1 MSDKT
6 LYILRGCSN
15 SGKTTL
21 AKTLEGRIPFSIAV
35 SADDYFYD
43 KAGNYNWEVEDLGKA
58 HRWCKNEVEAFMG
71 GGTAVNIILHNT
83 NTSEKEITP
92 YINLAEKYGY
102 KVVSLVVEKRHDNH
116 NNHSV
121 PEETL
126 IRQKNRLT
134 NSIKL
139 L

>member
-21 AKTLEGRIPFSIAV
+21 SATLCQLPYTV
-35 SADDYFYD
+35 SVATDDYFYD
-43 KAGNYNWEVEDLGKA
+43 EYGNYNWKVKDLSKAHDWCKSKVEDYM
-58 HRWCKNEVEAFMG
+58 CKGYDIV
-71 GGTAVNIILHNT
+71 LHNT
-83 NTSEKEITP
+83 NTSEKEIQP
-92 YINLAEKYGY
+92 YLELASLYGC
-102 KVVSLVVEKRHDNH
+102 KVVSLIVEKRHSNNNNH
-116 NNHSV
+116 NV

-126 IRQKNRLT
+126 LRQERKLR

>member
-1 MSDKT
+1 MSEKT

-21 AKTLEGRIPFSIAV
+21 AKTLERYLPFAYAV
-35 SADDYFYD
+35 AADDYFYD
-43 KAGNYNWEVEDLGKA
+43 QDGDYNWKVEDLGKA
-58 HRWCKNEVEAFMG
+58 HHWCKSEVEACMG
-71 GGTAVNIILHNT
+71 SGIAVNIILHNT

-92 YINLAEKYGY
+92 YIKLAEKYGY
-102 KVVSLVVEKRHDNH
+102 KVVSLVVEKRHGNS

-126 IRQKNRLT
+126 LKQKNRLS

>member
-6 LYILRGCSN
+6 LYILRGVSN

-21 AKTLEGRIPFSIAV
+21 AETLCQLPCTV
-35 SADDYFYD
+35 SVAADDYFYD
-43 KAGNYNWEVEDLGKA
+43 EYGNYNWKAENLGKA
-58 HRWCKNEVEAFMG
+58 HNWCKDEVETFMCRDYDI
-71 GGTAVNIILHNT
+71 VLHNT
-83 NTSEKEITP
+83 NTSEKELSP
-92 YINLAEKYGY
+92 YLELAALYGY
-102 KVVSLVVEKRHDNH
+102 KVVSLIVEKRHDNF
-116 NNHSV
+116 NNHNI

-126 IRQKNRLT
+126 KRQERKLR

>member
-6 LYILRGCSN
+6 LYILRGVSN

-21 AKTLEGRIPFSIAV
+21 AETLCHLPCTVKIA
-35 SADDYFYD
+35 ADDYFYD
-43 KAGNYNWEVEDLGKA
+43 EYGNYNWKLEDLGKA
-58 HRWCKNEVEAFMG
+58 HDWCRMEVEAYMCKGF
-71 GGTAVNIILHNT
+71 NIVLHNT
-83 NTSEKEITP
+83 NTSEKEIEV
-92 YINLAEKYGY
+92 YLEGAAYYGY
-102 KVVSLVVEKRHDNH
+102 KVVSLIVEKRHNNFNNH
-116 NNHSV
+116 NV

-126 IRQKNRLT
+126 KRQERKLR

>member
-1 MSDKT
+1 MSGKT

-21 AKTLEGRIPFSIAV
+21 AETLCQLPCIV
-35 SADDYFYD
+35 SVAADDYFYD
-43 KAGNYNWEVEDLGKA
+43 DEGNYNWKVEDLSKA
-58 HRWCKNEVEAFMG
+58 HDWCKSRVEDYMCKG
-71 GGTAVNIILHNT
+71 CDVVLHNT
-83 NTSEKEITP
+83 NTSEKEIEV
-92 YINLAEKYGY
+92 YLEGAEHYGY
-102 KVVSLVVEKRHDNH
+102 KVVSLIVEKRHSNNNNH
-116 NNHSV
+116 NV

-126 IRQKNRLT
+126 LRQERKLR